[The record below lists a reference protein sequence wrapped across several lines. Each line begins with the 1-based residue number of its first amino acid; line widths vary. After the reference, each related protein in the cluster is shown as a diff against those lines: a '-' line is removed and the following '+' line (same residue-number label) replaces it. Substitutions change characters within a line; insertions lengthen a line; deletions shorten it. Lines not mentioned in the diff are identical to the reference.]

1 MGYIFFLF
9 FILIVVAV
17 VFIVIYNKL
26 QISGQGVKSSHS
38 NVLTVIQKRADLANK
53 LQDIAKE
60 YGAHEKLVHISISN
74 NLVETFKESSNA
86 IANVNAI
93 AQQYPDL
100 KANATYQQLMVQLN
114 QIEDELQQ
122 KREIYNNMAGFYNS
136 MRLQIPTV
144 FFAPVMGF
152 KEAPYF
158 DFDNLQ
164 AIKDFK
170 TDDGEMLKSVIA
182 SVASKAK
189 NAAKKGVDAVQSNL
203 QKKETNDALDSG
215 FCDQCG
221 AKLQTSSKF
230 CNECGAKISEKEK

>member
-1 MGYIFFLF
+1 MAAIISFLIFVIIIIAIAFVL
-9 FILIVVAV
+9 
-17 VFIVIYNKL
+17 IYNKL
-26 QISGQGVKSSHS
+26 QQAGQGVKASHS

-53 LQDIAKE
+53 LQDIAKG
-60 YGAHEKLVHISISN
+60 YGDHEKLVQISVSN

-100 KANATYQQLMVQLN
+100 KANATYQQLMLQLN
-114 QIEDELQQ
+114 QIEDELQR
-122 KREIYNNMAGFYNS
+122 KREIYNSIAGNYNS
-136 MRLQIPTV
+136 MRLQIPTI
-144 FFAPVMGF
+144 FFASAMGF

-170 TDDGEMLKSVIA
+170 TDDGEMLKNVIA
-182 SVASKAK
+182 GVASKAK
-189 NAAKKGVDAVQSNL
+189 GAAKKGVDIVQSNIHKNAPEE
-203 QKKETNDALDSG
+203 QQNVDVR

-221 AKLQTSSKF
+221 AKLQANSKF
-230 CNECGAKISEKEK
+230 CNECGAKTSE